1 VGLLANEVWVRNGPK
16 GKVGGWLFPFRIESL
31 TCRLWELRRGWSRVS
46 DVKHVRVEWDG
57 EFAVV
62 TIDRQDK
69 LNALNADVVRELL
82 ESRGEPTR

>member
-1 VGLLANEVWVRNGPK
+1 M
-16 GKVGGWLFPFRIESL
+16 
-31 TCRLWELRRGWSRVS
+31 S